1 MNINATLFGEL
12 IAFIFFVWFC
22 MKFVWPPIMGAIEE
36 RQKKIA
42 DGLAASER
50 GEKDL
55 ELAQAKAT
63 EQLKEA
69 KTQAAGIIEQAKKR
83 GSQIVDEE
91 TQRAHQERENIIA
104 QGHAEIEAERNRAK
118 EDLRKQVSLLALAGA
133 EKLLNK
139 EVDSSVHTELLSDLV
154 KEI

>member
-12 IAFIFFVWFC
+12 LAFIFFVWFC

-63 EQLKEA
+63 DQLKEA

-118 EDLRKQVSLLALAGA
+118 EDLRKQVASLAIAGA
-133 EKLLNK
+133 EKILERQIDAAAQSDIVAKL
-139 EVDSSVHTELLSDLV
+139 VAEL
-154 KEI
+154 

>member
-1 MNINATLFGEL
+1 LNINATLFGEL
-12 IAFIFFVWFC
+12 LAFIFFVWFC

-118 EDLRKQVSLLALAGA
+118 EDLRKQVAALAVAGA
-133 EKLLNK
+133 ERILERQIDAAAQSDIVEKL
-139 EVDSSVHTELLSDLV
+139 VAEL
-154 KEI
+154 